1 MISMVFSQDMGLSGI
16 TMASTKRNRHHSFWH
31 HSSQHH
37 SSQQIV
43 SLKEEL
49 NRSWSGIE
57 VALKFATELGWARVA
72 DSASSIAD
80 AKAF

>member
-1 MISMVFSQDMGLSGI
+1 MRSMVFNQEMVLSGI
-16 TMASTKRNRHHSFWH
+16 TMASTMSNRHHSFW
-31 HSSQHH
+31 HH

>member
-1 MISMVFSQDMGLSGI
+1 MRSMVFNQEMVLSGI
-16 TMASTKRNRHHSFWH
+16 TMASTMSNRHHRFW
-31 HSSQHH
+31 HH

-57 VALKFATELGWARVA
+57 MALKFAAELRWTGVA
-72 DSASSIAD
+72 DSACSIAY
-80 AKAF
+80 AQAF